1 MKESD
6 MSETYRL
13 EGKVAVVTGCASG
26 VGESVA
32 KLFTERGAK
41 VLAVDVN
48 ADGLTT
54 AMKGI
59 ENIVSFPQDVT
70 ASGAEDAIID
80 AAIESFGQ
88 VDIIINNA
96 GRVIYSEVHE
106 LTDEIW
112 NMHLDL
118 NVTAAMRL
126 CRKAIPELKKRPL
139 GRIVNIGSA
148 VTLRSS
154 PGLAGYT
161 ASKHALEGLT
171 RVLSQELIPNITAN
185 CIHPGTIL
193 SGMTIPLMEEDPEL
207 KVHYENFSP
216 MGRLAMPA
224 DISHAALFLCL
235 EASGFINGIGLNVD
249 GGYVAKG

>member
-1 MKESD
+1 

-13 EGKVAVVTGCASG
+13 DGKVAVVTGCASG

-48 ADGLTT
+48 AEGLEI
-54 AMKGI
+54 AMEGV
-59 ENIVSFPQDVT
+59 ENVTSLAQDVT
-70 ASGAEDAIID
+70 ANGAEDAIID
-80 AAIESFGQ
+80 AALDRYGQ
-88 VDIIINNA
+88 VDILVNNA

-118 NVTAAMRL
+118 NVTAAMRI
-126 CRKAIPELKKRPL
+126 CRRAIPELKKRPI

-171 RVLSQELIPNITAN
+171 RVLSQELVPNITAN

-193 SGMTIPLMEEDPEL
+193 SGMTIPLMEEDPSL
-207 KVHYENFSP
+207 KEHYESFSP
-216 MGRLAMPA
+216 MGRLALPE

-235 EASGFINGIGLNVD
+235 EASCFINGIGLNVD
-249 GGYVAKG
+249 GGYVAYG

>member
-1 MKESD
+1 MD
-6 MSETYRL
+6 DRYRL
-13 EGKVAVVTGCASG
+13 DGKVAVVTGCASG

-32 KLFTERGAK
+32 KLFTERGSK

-48 ADGLTT
+48 ADGLES
-54 AMKGI
+54 AMEGI
-59 ENIVSFPQDVT
+59 ENVVTMPQDVT
-70 ASGAEDAIID
+70 ETNAAEKIID
-80 AAIESFGQ
+80 AALENFGQ
-88 VDIIINNA
+88 VDILINNA

-112 NMHLDL
+112 NMHFDL
-118 NVTAAMRL
+118 NVGAAMRL
-126 CRKAIPELKKRPL
+126 CRRAIPELKKRPV

-171 RVLSQELIPNITAN
+171 RVLSQELVPNITAN

-193 SGMTIPLMEEDPEL
+193 SGMTIPLMEEDPAL
-207 KVHYENFSP
+207 KEHYESFSP
-216 MGRLAMPA
+216 MGRLALPE
-224 DISHAALFLCL
+224 DISHAALFLSL
-235 EASGFINGIGLNVD
+235 DASSFINGIGLNVD
-249 GGYVAKG
+249 GGYVAYG